1 MKMSWGEPNSKGGA
15 RMKRLFSAKG
25 LTYLLTIATV
35 GLLLGANLKWHG

>member
-1 MKMSWGEPNSKGGA
+1 MKWCGYNRKGEAAMRK
-15 RMKRLFSAKG
+15 LFSAKG

>member
-1 MKMSWGEPNSKGGA
+1 MKK
-15 RMKRLFSAKG
+15 LFSAKG